1 MSEANMENL
10 SAAMD
15 GQLSKDELRFLLRRL
30 DRDASLMDAW
40 ARYHVAGD
48 GLRRELPPIASA
60 GFAARVMEVIEGE
73 QAVAEVSPKRR
84 DWLRLSVG
92 GAIAASVAVAALMI
106 SQPTATDP
114 EHGTLTASVA
124 PSGGHAT
131 NALASVDATHT
142 TRASNDV
149 LATVPPSLSAVPVS
163 GLSQRASVTLGDP
176 SDNPLFQQYPSSQ
189 RYATNGYR
197 TLNNHDGS
205 YLLLIDTPQQAKAAV
220 QSPAYQAAGAGR

>member
-1 MSEANMENL
+1 MTEANMENL

-15 GQLSKDELRFLLRRL
+15 GELSKDELRFLLRRL
-30 DRDASLMDAW
+30 DRDASQLDAW

-48 GLRRELPPIASA
+48 GLRRQVSVMAGA

-73 QAVAEVSPKRR
+73 QAAVEVAPKRR

-106 SQPTATDP
+106 SQPTAPDS
-114 EHGTLTASVA
+114 EHAAPATAGVTPQGA
-124 PSGGHAT
+124 HASA
-131 NALASVDATHT
+131 ALASVNS

-149 LATVPPSLSAVPVS
+149 LAAVPPSLSAYSAS

-176 SDNPLFQQYPSSQ
+176 SDSPLFQQYPAGQ
-189 RYATNGYR
+189 RYSTNGYR
-197 TLNNHDGS
+197 TLNNRDGS
-205 YLLLIDTPQQAKAAV
+205 YLLLIDTPQAKAAV
-220 QSPAYQAAGAGR
+220 QNPAYQVGAGR

>member
-30 DRDASLMDAW
+30 DRDASLVDTW
-40 ARYHVAGD
+40 ARYHVARD
-48 GLRRELPPIASA
+48 GLRRQLPPMASA

-73 QAVAEVSPKRR
+73 QVTTVQVSPKRR
-84 DWLRLSVG
+84 DWLRLSMG

-106 SQPTATDP
+106 SQPTALDS
-114 EHGTLTASVA
+114 EHVPSTASVTPQGSRA
-124 PSGGHAT
+124 GT
-131 NALASVDATHT
+131 ALASANA
-142 TRASNDV
+142 TRARSDV
-149 LATVPPSLSAVPVS
+149 LAAVPPSLSAYSAS

-176 SDNPLFQQYPSSQ
+176 SDNPLFQQYRSSQ
-189 RYATNGYR
+189 RYSINGYR

-205 YLLLIDTPQQAKAAV
+205 YLLLIDTPQAKSAV
-220 QSPAYQAAGAGR
+220 QDSAYQVGAGR

>member
-10 SAAMD
+10 SAAVD

-30 DRDASLMDAW
+30 DRDASLLDAW

-48 GLRRELPPIASA
+48 SLRHQLPPMASV

-73 QAVAEVSPKRR
+73 DAASVQVSPKRR

-106 SQPTATDP
+106 SQPTALDSGHAP
-114 EHGTLTASVA
+114 STASVTPQGA
-124 PSGGHAT
+124 LAGT
-131 NALASVDATHT
+131 ALASTNT
-142 TRASNDV
+142 SRASNDV
-149 LATVPPSLSAVPVS
+149 LAAVPPSLSAYSAS

-176 SDNPLFQQYPSSQ
+176 SDNPLFQQYSPNQ
-189 RYATNGYR
+189 RYSINGYR

-205 YLLLIDTPQQAKAAV
+205 YLLLIDTPQAKAAA
-220 QSPAYQAAGAGR
+220 QNSAYQAGAGR

>member
-30 DRDASLMDAW
+30 DRDASLLDAW

-48 GLRRELPPIASA
+48 GLRRQLPPMASA

-73 QAVAEVSPKRR
+73 EATSIQVSPKRR

-106 SQPTATDP
+106 SQPTALDS
-114 EHGTLTASVA
+114 EHAPSTASVTPQGA
-124 PSGGHAT
+124 PAGA
-131 NALASVDATHT
+131 ALASANTSRVN
-142 TRASNDV
+142 NDV
-149 LATVPPSLSAVPVS
+149 LAAVPPSLSAYSAS

-176 SDNPLFQQYPSSQ
+176 ADNPLFQQYPSSQ
-189 RYATNGYR
+189 RYSTNGYR

-205 YLLLIDTPQQAKAAV
+205 YLLLIDTPQAKAPV
-220 QSPAYQAAGAGR
+220 QNSVYQVGAGR

>member
-1 MSEANMENL
+1 MSEANMENI

-30 DRDASLMDAW
+30 DRDASLLDTW

-48 GLRRELPPIASA
+48 GLRRQLHPVASA

-73 QAVAEVSPKRR
+73 QAVVEAAPKRR

-92 GAIAASVAVAALMI
+92 GAIAASVAVAALMV
-106 SQPTATDP
+106 SQPTGTDP
-114 EHGTLTASVA
+114 EHGATTANVRLQGAHAENHVASVNTA
-124 PSGGHAT
+124 RT
-131 NALASVDATHT
+131 N
-142 TRASNDV
+142 NDV
-149 LATVPPSLSAVPVS
+149 LAAVPPSLSAYSAS
-163 GLSQRASVTLGDP
+163 GLSQRASVTLGSP

-189 RYATNGYR
+189 RYSTNGYR
-197 TLNNHDGS
+197 TLNNRDGS

-220 QSPAYQAAGAGR
+220 QNPAYQAGAGR

>member
-1 MSEANMENL
+1 MSEANTENL

-30 DRDASLMDAW
+30 DRDASLVDAW

-48 GLRRELPPIASA
+48 ALRRQLPPTAST

-73 QAVAEVSPKRR
+73 QAVAAVSPKRR

-106 SQPTATDP
+106 SQPTAPDSERGP
-114 EHGTLTASVA
+114 ATAGVT
-124 PSGGHAT
+124 PHASNT
-131 NALASVDATHT
+131 LASVNATA
-142 TRASNDV
+142 RAGNDV
-149 LATVPPSLSAVPVS
+149 LAAVPPSLSAYSAS

-176 SDNPLFQQYPSSQ
+176 SDNALFQQYPSSR
-189 RYATNGYR
+189 RYSTNGYR

-205 YLLLIDTPQQAKAAV
+205 YLLLIDTPQAKAAV
-220 QSPAYQAAGAGR
+220 QNPAYQAGAGR